1 MKLLSD
7 VSLTENEVN
16 KQLKFNQKISAVN
29 SLLDI
34 YDHMKESDGILRL
47 QVLTEIEQQFIG
59 NDKEDGLIKK
69 LTNEL

>member
-1 MKLLSD
+1 MKLIND
-7 VSLTENEVN
+7 INLTENDIN

-29 SLLDI
+29 SILEI

-47 QVLTEIEQQFIG
+47 QVMTEIEQEFIG
-59 NDKEDGLIKK
+59 NEEKEGLIKK